1 MNLLWAILFGAALGI
16 LSGFLA
22 KRRDPGSIVVRAL
35 IGVFGG
41 AIAGVAAVAI
51 APSTDASLWISF
63 GGVLVL
69 LFIYWLIVGKRKT
82 T

>member
-1 MNLLWAILFGAALGI
+1 MNFLWAILFGAVLGV

-35 IGVFGG
+35 IGIFGG
-41 AIAGVAAVAI
+41 AIAGVVAI
-51 APSTDASLWISF
+51 AIAPATAASLWISF
-63 GGVLVL
+63 GGVIVL
-69 LFIYWLIVGKRKT
+69 FIIYWLIVGKRKT